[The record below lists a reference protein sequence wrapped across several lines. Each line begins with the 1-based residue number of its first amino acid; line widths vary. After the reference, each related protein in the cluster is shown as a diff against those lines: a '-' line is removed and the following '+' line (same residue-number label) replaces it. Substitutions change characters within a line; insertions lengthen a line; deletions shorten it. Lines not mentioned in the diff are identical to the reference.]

1 MVSFLDSR
9 RHSSH
14 FAVPEHVV
22 LGELAGVVREVVVV
36 VILGLAVVVVVVP
49 HLALPAVAAVSAV
62 VVGVVLVLY
71 FVVHAVVSQVEPG
84 RELFAWPHVSQSGE
98 ECRHLVR
105 VVGWVI
111 EDRDLEPLVA
121 VRYRYWQLSGYGVVL
136 RR

>member
-1 MVSFLDSR
+1 MVL
-9 RHSSH
+9 
-14 FAVPEHVV
+14 V
-22 LGELAGVVREVVVV
+22 
-36 VILGLAVVVVVVP
+36 GLAVAIVVVTP
-49 HLALPAVAAVSAV
+49 LALPAAADVSAV

-71 FVVHAVVSQVEPG
+71 FVVHTVVGQVEPG
-84 RELFAWPHVSQSGE
+84 RGFIAWPHVSQAGE